1 MDFPENLEISGRT
14 AELVKAY
21 LEQWRDLAR
30 GSSGMELVR
39 FFEHIRRRVLLDN
52 DTPEVRRWLCMVAI
66 KACNDLAD
74 FGRTLTGAERAA
86 AVQCGAL
93 AEMFRQIAEDE
104 DEITVEMDVPRSAGL
119 PVEQFLHPPLQQSCP
134 DLNRACADDC
144 SARGG
149 DVQVSARCACQGP
162 PIGGGLPQ
170 DRCCRRRG
178 PDRPSHQFTKPC
190 RIWGKMDRDVR
201 PNGMAGSIQPSHPRR
216 ASSRIFRLGCDS
228 AEQPAQVH

>member
-30 GSSGMELVR
+30 GNSGMELVR

-104 DEITVEMDVPRSAGL
+104 DEITVEMDVPRSA
-119 PVEQFLHPPLQQSCP
+119 
-134 DLNRACADDC
+134 
-144 SARGG
+144 
-149 DVQVSARCACQGP
+149 ACQGP

-178 PDRPSHQFTKPC
+178 PDRSSHQFTKPC